1 MKSGNPEAIK
11 AYKTI
16 NTVTSKVY
24 TLALCFGTAALEN
37 TWTPLFFLYKYFFP
51 GRNRVT
57 WQPAVCA
64 ADHCTRWL

>member
-11 AYKTI
+11 GYKTI

-37 TWTPLFFLYKYFFP
+37 TWTPLFFFSINISSP
-51 GRNRVT
+51 EETG
-57 WQPAVCA
+57 
-64 ADHCTRWL
+64 